1 MDGGESFALN
11 LSFHINNTIIL
22 YTILDTNLLILCEKK
37 HILITLM
44 DLMVVSGPIRRG
56 DISSHGGM
64 ARGSI
69 ELQVGA

>member
-1 MDGGESFALN
+1 MYN
-11 LSFHINNTIIL
+11 
-22 YTILDTNLLILCEKK
+22 ILDTDLLILCEKK

-44 DLMVVSGPIRRG
+44 DLMVVGDPIRRG

-69 ELQVGA
+69 EQQLRARGGLDHDRLPRGPP